1 MNPTVVRRPFIMM
14 SESENE
20 SIQDI
25 RELAD
30 FLDTKYT
37 LPFGWRI
44 GWDGILGFIPGFG
57 DFATNLM
64 SFYIVYRAAVLGC
77 PLSVIMRMGLNILI
91 DNLLDMVP
99 ILGNFF
105 DFVWKSNA
113 MNLALVENYLSNPHR
128 TTMASRI
135 IVLSAVGL
143 LFLMMAG
150 LAVLTFILAR
160 WFWGLFQNAW

>member
-1 MNPTVVRRPFIMM
+1 
-14 SESENE
+14 
-20 SIQDI
+20 
-25 RELAD
+25 
-30 FLDTKYT
+30 
-37 LPFGWRI
+37 
-44 GWDGILGFIPGFG
+44 
-57 DFATNLM
+57 
-64 SFYIVYRAAVLGC
+64 
-77 PLSVIMRMGLNILI
+77 MGLNILI